1 MVLWAAPGAAGIAD
15 VVDGSDV
22 LSAAASR
29 AVEHRAGMASGG
41 VLALH
46 VRRRDRDSGRGRRR
60 QRRGHSAQPLRRQLD
75 DGVGISMLIAGF
87 VGAAAWLVLMVLLPV
102 GLTIRR
108 PPPPAPG
115 WAFHPYPP
123 PCPTGRREL
132 RDRPPRRCAVGV
144 PDEGGAPKSSGWYSG
159 QSRRGMQ
166 RFGAHLERSLMK
178 RLYRVVV
185 GGGERDM
192 DLPIGSPT
200 RRPQLSRRPACRH
213 AHTDGLAEVHQTRIA
228 QHAEHPV
235 VKHLRFGVVSAIEPK

>member
-1 MVLWAAPGAAGIAD
+1 MIGFRRAVLALAIPLNLMLIVWMAIGRSLFGIMTAWMAYLMVLWAAPGAAGIAD

-46 VRRRDRDSGRGRRR
+46 VRRRDRDSGRGRHR
-60 QRRGHSAQPLRRQLD
+60 QRRGHSAQPLRQQLD

-123 PCPTGRREL
+123 AMPY
-132 RDRPPRRCAVGV
+132 RPP
-144 PDEGGAPKSSGWYSG
+144 GAP
-159 QSRRGMQ
+159 
-166 RFGAHLERSLMK
+166 
-178 RLYRVVV
+178 
-185 GGGERDM
+185 
-192 DLPIGSPT
+192 
-200 RRPQLSRRPACRH
+200 
-213 AHTDGLAEVHQTRIA
+213 
-228 QHAEHPV
+228 
-235 VKHLRFGVVSAIEPK
+235 